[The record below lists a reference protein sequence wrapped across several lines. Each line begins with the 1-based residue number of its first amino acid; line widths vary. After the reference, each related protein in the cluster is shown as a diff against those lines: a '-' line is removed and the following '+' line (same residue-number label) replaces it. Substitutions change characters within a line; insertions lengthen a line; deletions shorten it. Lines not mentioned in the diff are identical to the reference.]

1 MFVTFL
7 ATIIT
12 IFTIFNHLHS
22 QASMTM
28 SSILV
33 PYGLLEM
40 ILHRNGT
47 TELVKPE
54 PICEDYSDCEDT
66 VDLPPEPET
75 TTIVGSAA
83 SKEIFFELNLS
94 FKPPSA
100 PELTSMISTSYGN
113 QPPHKKHYHWETNL
127 EDWNNYWSTQ
137 WTNHWRNHWRN
148 HWMHHRD
155 KFNHWE
161 RKVES
166 LGDNFNHHW
175 ERKFNHWK
183 GVWENPRDQWNTRQ
197 VWNTG
202 HPHFQER
209 TSPYY

>member
-1 MFVTFL
+1 
-7 ATIIT
+7 
-12 IFTIFNHLHS
+12 
-22 QASMTM
+22 MTM

-75 TTIVGSAA
+75 TTVGSSA
-83 SKEIFFELNLS
+83 SKEFLLEINLN
-94 FKPPSA
+94 FKPPPV
-100 PELTSMISTSYGN
+100 PELSRVISTSYGN
-113 QPPHKKHYHWETNL
+113 QPPHKEHYHWETNF
-127 EDWNNYWSTQ
+127 EDWNNYWST
-137 WTNHWRNHWRN
+137 HWRK

-166 LGDNFNHHW
+166 FRDKFIHHWERKVEGFKDKFNHWDRKWENPGSNFNHHW
-175 ERKFNHWK
+175 TT
-183 GVWENPRDQWNTRQ
+183 GQIY
-197 VWNTG
+197 NTG
-202 HPHFQER
+202 HHQNLHNNNHHNYHHNFYR
-209 TSPYY
+209 